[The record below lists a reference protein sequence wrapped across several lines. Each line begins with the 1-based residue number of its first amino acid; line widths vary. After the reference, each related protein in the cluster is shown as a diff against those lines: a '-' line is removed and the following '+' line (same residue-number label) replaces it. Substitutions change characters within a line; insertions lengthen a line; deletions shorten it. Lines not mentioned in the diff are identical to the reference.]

1 MLIEKPLSQAEIDE
15 LDDFLTSDAVPEDC
29 MDLSELHGFL
39 TAVAI
44 GPGIILP
51 SEWLPEVWGDE
62 GGPKFESLDDARRI
76 SELILRLYN
85 SILLTLEHDPKEFL
99 PMIPVEETPEGE
111 PDPQPEGWCVG
122 FMLGVGLKKEDW
134 TALVVDDDKHA
145 TLLAPMLA
153 FGVEGALDKVLASNA
168 NPGLARNKLAATIP
182 IAVAGIYAYWLLR
195 RHQRSP
201 GLTPDRFY
209 VGGGKIARNE
219 PCPCGSGKKYKKCCG
234 SAVAGSA

>member
-1 MLIEKPLSQAEIDE
+1 M
-15 LDDFLTSDAVPEDC
+15 
-29 MDLSELHGFL
+29 
-39 TAVAI
+39 
-44 GPGIILP
+44 
-51 SEWLPEVWGDE
+51 
-62 GGPKFESLDDARRI
+62 
-76 SELILRLYN
+76 
-85 SILLTLEHDPKEFL
+85 
-99 PMIPVEETPEGE
+99 
-111 PDPQPEGWCVG
+111 G

-134 TALVVDDDKHA
+134 TALVVDDDEHA
-145 TLLAPMLA
+145 TLLAPMLV

-168 NPGLARNKLAATIP
+168 NPGMARNKLAATIP

-201 GLTPDRFY
+201 GLAPGRFY